1 MYKNF
6 GLQKVTLEC
15 FFLNPVWCK
24 EIGSKQEEITKTS
37 TTYKP
42 CLLFQTGKLIQ
53 RGKSLAHNRGNT

>member
-1 MYKNF
+1 MHV
-6 GLQKVTLEC
+6 QKFRFTKGYLGMF

-42 CLLFQTGKLIQ
+42 CLLFQTG
-53 RGKSLAHNRGNT
+53 N

>member
-42 CLLFQTGKLIQ
+42 CLLFQTG
-53 RGKSLAHNRGNT
+53 N